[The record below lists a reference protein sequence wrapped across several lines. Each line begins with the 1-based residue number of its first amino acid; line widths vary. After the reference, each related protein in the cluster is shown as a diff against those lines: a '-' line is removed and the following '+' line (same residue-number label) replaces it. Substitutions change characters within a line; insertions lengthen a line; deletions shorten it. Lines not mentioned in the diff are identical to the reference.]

1 MLVSPME
8 WRWISPSLTKPGEA
22 SMRMAASAVV
32 VLPDPDSPMNPM
44 RRPWGT
50 DMETLV
56 TAWTTPLEV
65 GKSMD
70 TFLMSRT
77 VMDWLP
83 PWLASRPG
91 D

>member
-1 MLVSPME
+1 
-8 WRWISPSLTKPGEA
+8 
-22 SMRMAASAVV
+22 MRIAASAVV
-32 VLPDPDSPMNPM
+32 VLPDPLSPMNPM
-44 RRPWGT
+44 RRPCGT
-50 DMETLV
+50 DMVTSV

-65 GKSMD
+65 GNSME